1 VAISVVDLPVL
12 PGEFALQTYHGP
24 FVTAVDGGG
33 RTSDAI
39 HTDATRVRGWELF
52 RLRVVPMQNGSS
64 YAFETRDTG
73 HVLTAVNG
81 GGLSSN
87 AIQSDRY
94 QVDSWE
100 TFFLQDQHHPFL
112 HTTAIQTATANYVT
126 AIGAGATFPGTFH
139 TDARQP
145 STWEWFHFVKCGD
158 LGSGYQYALSHPSM
172 GPLVARG
179 GGGQTTNALTFDH
192 NAPVNHQRFR
202 FIRQD
207 DGSYALQTFDGHY
220 LTAVNGGGL
229 VKGSPSDPDI
239 FQTNRTQVGSWEK
252 FRMAQIN
259 VNSYILLTSSGFYV
273 EGVTST
279 RRGDINYGTQWTLT
293 MFDL

>member
-1 VAISVVDLPVL
+1 
-12 PGEFALQTYHGP
+12 
-24 FVTAVDGGG
+24 
-33 RTSDAI
+33 
-39 HTDATRVRGWELF
+39 
-52 RLRVVPMQNGSS
+52 
-64 YAFETRDTG
+64 
-73 HVLTAVNG
+73 
-81 GGLSSN
+81 
-87 AIQSDRY
+87 
-94 QVDSWE
+94 
-100 TFFLQDQHHPFL
+100 
-112 HTTAIQTATANYVT
+112 
-126 AIGAGATFPGTFH
+126 
-139 TDARQP
+139 
-145 STWEWFHFVKCGD
+145 
-158 LGSGYQYALSHPSM
+158 M